1 MLQDILQGE
10 VILNFFIGG
19 VGITAV
25 IAVFAVFKMAG
36 QGETIDIDE
45 VINDFRVLR
54 SAFIQYKKEDKGL
67 CEDLKTLIPYMKENR
82 DILWDRYSIS
92 IDQKYMIVKDAKK
105 VDAEQILKRIGGAS
119 FVKGNKLFLSFSS
132 INTISKVE
140 PVAHF

>member
-1 MLQDILQGE
+1 MYNSVSYD
-10 VILNFFIGG
+10 IGG
-19 VGITAV
+19 LCHVTGHFTRRGHLEFFYRWCGHHGGYCCVCRVQNGRGRA
-25 IAVFAVFKMAG
+25 K
-36 QGETIDIDE
+36 TIDIDE

-119 FVKGNKLFLSFSS
+119 FVKGNKLFLSF
-132 INTISKVE
+132 
-140 PVAHF
+140 